1 MKSYQIIKE
10 ECTVLGSKMSYIIK
24 NKRYKKGQIY
34 LAVIL
39 FIVIC
44 IMAYIKVE
52 AFIEEQNHE
61 KWVKQK
67 EQEFKPVID
76 LVYSVMKGERR
87 VPETSPSPLSRYD
100 ISRYADYQDACRFEV
115 DIEVIDVEEI
125 SADKKYIIKVLYSQ
139 ELTGKYG
146 ELVGGSVS
154 DSSWTVEKGKD
165 GMWEIV
171 DIDELA

>member
-1 MKSYQIIKE
+1 M
-10 ECTVLGSKMSYIIK
+10 LGSKMSYIIK
-24 NKRYKKGQIY
+24 NKRYKKGRIY

-76 LVYSVMKGERR
+76 LAYSVMKGEKKFRKR
-87 VPETSPSPLSRYD
+87 VRFLSMTYH
-100 ISRYADYQDACRFEV
+100 IMQ
-115 DIEVIDVEEI
+115 
-125 SADKKYIIKVLYSQ
+125 IIKMP
-139 ELTGKYG
+139 
-146 ELVGGSVS
+146 
-154 DSSWTVEKGKD
+154 VESRQILK
-165 GMWEIV
+165 
-171 DIDELA
+171 